1 MDEPAAE
8 PSIEPESIVDQARR
22 RLADAD
28 PAAVYRSMAGLVRSS
43 HTLLQ
48 PISYSASLAFHQPT
62 CVAVEP
68 EPSTAEAI
76 HLYGRAA
83 YPHFDRDLV
92 DTLASPTLDHLM
104 TEVYHLLVAEGRNIA
119 LVTNHGQI
127 IDIALILGALEL
139 ALVAE
144 TRTFGVLDERIDVN
158 QLIPRCNLMLS
169 KMVATTQ
176 VFGIPTPQVL
186 QAVCRCFYSVP
197 QTASRRRARLDP
209 EISRA
214 NNLAMRAELEERH
227 SVGGQVLAM
236 AASGSQDLR
245 LAAGLVQK
253 VRTTWRQ
260 RRGEDPGNNA
270 SLHLQ
275 PLYNGTI
282 NLMLTCEY
290 VLPVALSLERDHP
303 ACAVG
308 PITRVRDAQDCHDV
322 MRWIATAH
330 GEATGVTTVYHEHE
344 DDLLTQVRAVLRT

>member
-127 IDIALILGALEL
+127 IDIALESGY
-139 ALVAE
+139 
-144 TRTFGVLDERIDVN
+144 
-158 QLIPRCNLMLS
+158 QS
-169 KMVATTQ
+169 
-176 VFGIPTPQVL
+176 
-186 QAVCRCFYSVP
+186 
-197 QTASRRRARLDP
+197 ASRFYAAFKEFCGCSPQEYRQSVD
-209 EISRA
+209 
-214 NNLAMRAELEERH
+214 MRDLPLQRKPGVWR
-227 SVGGQVLAM
+227 VGH
-236 AASGSQDLR
+236 
-245 LAAGLVQK
+245 
-253 VRTTWRQ
+253 
-260 RRGEDPGNNA
+260 N
-270 SLHLQ
+270 
-275 PLYNGTI
+275 
-282 NLMLTCEY
+282 
-290 VLPVALSLERDHP
+290 
-303 ACAVG
+303 
-308 PITRVRDAQDCHDV
+308 
-322 MRWIATAH
+322 
-330 GEATGVTTVYHEHE
+330 
-344 DDLLTQVRAVLRT
+344 

>member
-1 MDEPAAE
+1 MPTPRTADSSATVRSCISTCTALPIGAETELSGQPVPALVTLAAE
-8 PSIEPESIVDQARR
+8 VPGVAGTWKDLTDNVNQ
-22 RLADAD
+22 LAENLTNQ
-28 PAAVYRSMAGLVRSS
+28 V
-43 HTLLQ
+43 
-48 PISYSASLAFHQPT
+48 
-62 CVAVEP
+62 
-68 EPSTAEAI
+68 
-76 HLYGRAA
+76 
-83 YPHFDRDLV
+83 
-92 DTLASPTLDHLM
+92 
-104 TEVYHLLVAEGRNIA
+104 RNIA

-214 NNLAMRAELEERH
+214 NNLAMRAELEERL

>member
-1 MDEPAAE
+1 
-8 PSIEPESIVDQARR
+8 
-22 RLADAD
+22 
-28 PAAVYRSMAGLVRSS
+28 
-43 HTLLQ
+43 
-48 PISYSASLAFHQPT
+48 
-62 CVAVEP
+62 
-68 EPSTAEAI
+68 
-76 HLYGRAA
+76 
-83 YPHFDRDLV
+83 
-92 DTLASPTLDHLM
+92 
-104 TEVYHLLVAEGRNIA
+104 
-119 LVTNHGQI
+119 
-127 IDIALILGALEL
+127 
-139 ALVAE
+139 
-144 TRTFGVLDERIDVN
+144 VLDERIDVN

-214 NNLAMRAELEERH
+214 NNLAMRAELEERL